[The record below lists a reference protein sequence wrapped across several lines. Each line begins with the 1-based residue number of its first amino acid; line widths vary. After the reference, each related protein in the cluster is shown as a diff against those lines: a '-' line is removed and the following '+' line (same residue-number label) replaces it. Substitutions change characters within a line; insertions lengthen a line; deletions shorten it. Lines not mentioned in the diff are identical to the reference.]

1 MANIRTFRQL
11 DMSMVSEVGGKNAS
25 LGEMLQNLEAKGIRV
40 PDGFAT
46 TADAYWKFVKENQL
60 RERMVTILEKLDVQ
74 DFTNL
79 NEIGIQIRSLIL
91 ESQIPDEVQQDI
103 LLAYK
108 HLQDQYDV
116 PIQVAVRSSATAED
130 LPTASFAGQL
140 ETYLNI
146 NGDQQLLRAVLKC
159 YASLFTDRAI
169 KYRHDQGFDHM
180 QVALSVGVQRMV
192 RSDKACS
199 GVAFTLD
206 PDSGFENAVLITG
219 AWGLG
224 ENVVQGTVNLD
235 EFLVFKPTLRSEKQA
250 IISKILGEK
259 EQTMI
264 YAEGSDED
272 GDTTVVNLDT
282 SPEKRKQYILRDDEI
297 NKLALWMLRIEE
309 HYDRHMDVEWAK
321 DGLSEELFIVQ
332 ARPETVHSGIKDR
345 HVVHSYKLKEQAE
358 PILLG
363 ISVGNKIAAGKAR
376 ILHSPDES
384 HKLQKGEI
392 LVTGVTNPD
401 WDPILK
407 KAGGIVTNR
416 GGRTS
421 HAAIVARELGTT
433 AVVGTG
439 NATEEIQD
447 GQEITI
453 NCTEGSVGKIYEGIL
468 EWEEEDIHLNEI
480 NRPSKVDPMLILGD
494 PDKAFTNSFLPHK
507 GIGLMR
513 LEFVINNA
521 IGIHPMALIRFDQL
535 EDQHAIEKIQERTF
549 GYDKKEDFFIDKLA
563 QGVGTIAAAFYPED
577 VIVRMSDFKTNEYAN
592 LIGGKAFEPH
602 EENPMIGFRG
612 ASRYYSDLYREG
624 FGLECKA
631 MKKVREEMGLNNVK
645 LMIPFCR
652 TVAEGKKVID
662 IMASHGLVQG
672 ENELEVYVMVELP
685 SNVMMAKEFAEVF
698 DGFSIGSNDLTQ
710 LTMGLD
716 RDSDLISDLFNEQ
729 DEAVKRMIK
738 HAIQVARETGT
749 KIGLCGQAPSDF
761 PEFAQFLV
769 QEGINSISFQADAL
783 LQGIQNINKA
793 ESSLLTTSS

>member
-282 SPEKRKQYILRDDEI
+282 SPEKRKQYILRDD
-297 NKLALWMLRIEE
+297 
-309 HYDRHMDVEWAK
+309 
-321 DGLSEELFIVQ
+321 
-332 ARPETVHSGIKDR
+332 
-345 HVVHSYKLKEQAE
+345 
-358 PILLG
+358 
-363 ISVGNKIAAGKAR
+363 
-376 ILHSPDES
+376 
-384 HKLQKGEI
+384 
-392 LVTGVTNPD
+392 
-401 WDPILK
+401 
-407 KAGGIVTNR
+407 
-416 GGRTS
+416 
-421 HAAIVARELGTT
+421 
-433 AVVGTG
+433 
-439 NATEEIQD
+439 
-447 GQEITI
+447 
-453 NCTEGSVGKIYEGIL
+453 
-468 EWEEEDIHLNEI
+468 
-480 NRPSKVDPMLILGD
+480 
-494 PDKAFTNSFLPHK
+494 
-507 GIGLMR
+507 
-513 LEFVINNA
+513 
-521 IGIHPMALIRFDQL
+521 
-535 EDQHAIEKIQERTF
+535 
-549 GYDKKEDFFIDKLA
+549 
-563 QGVGTIAAAFYPED
+563 
-577 VIVRMSDFKTNEYAN
+577 
-592 LIGGKAFEPH
+592 
-602 EENPMIGFRG
+602 
-612 ASRYYSDLYREG
+612 
-624 FGLECKA
+624 
-631 MKKVREEMGLNNVK
+631 
-645 LMIPFCR
+645 
-652 TVAEGKKVID
+652 
-662 IMASHGLVQG
+662 
-672 ENELEVYVMVELP
+672 
-685 SNVMMAKEFAEVF
+685 
-698 DGFSIGSNDLTQ
+698 
-710 LTMGLD
+710 
-716 RDSDLISDLFNEQ
+716 
-729 DEAVKRMIK
+729 
-738 HAIQVARETGT
+738 
-749 KIGLCGQAPSDF
+749 
-761 PEFAQFLV
+761 
-769 QEGINSISFQADAL
+769 
-783 LQGIQNINKA
+783 
-793 ESSLLTTSS
+793 